1 MHDESLGFA
10 ITQYIFDDED
20 MYRRHYVPSFYHMRK
35 NPKDHARVMELVDNA
50 CHKFSKTQDIPN
62 EAIDTDVK
70 KQVAIDMYKEMM
82 SNETDR
88 NQRTSK

>member
-1 MHDESLGFA
+1 
-10 ITQYIFDDED
+10 
-20 MYRRHYVPSFYHMRK
+20 
-35 NPKDHARVMELVDNA
+35 MELVDNA
-50 CHKFSKTQDIPN
+50 CHKFSKTQDIPF

-88 NQRTSK
+88 NKRTGE